1 MGRPGPAV
9 AVEPV
14 DSLPLLLTRLACLWP
29 AEESALPAEPGA
41 RIPGEIDETN

>member
-1 MGRPGPAV
+1 M
-9 AVEPV
+9 EPV

-29 AEESALPAEPGA
+29 AEEPIPPAEPGA